1 MELWAP
7 DCVEH
12 VPANATGT
20 DLPTLHRAL
29 SLFLRVWSV
38 QDEAAQD
45 KSCYWSV
52 LGLSPEI
59 WAPERGHSAAEAP

>member
-20 DLPTLHRAL
+20 DLPTLHGAL
-29 SLFLRVWSV
+29 SLFLWVWSV
-38 QDEAAQD
+38 RDEAAQD
-45 KSCYWSV
+45 KSCCWSV

-59 WAPERGHSAAEAP
+59 WAPKRGQSAAETP